1 MSKWKE
7 ELTYDP
13 IPLLLNTE
21 NKAINYLVN
30 RDLLDK
36 KVDSIESL
44 WKLPN
49 LQKLFNKQRE
59 DGAWKYPTKKEDF
72 HTQEVYNSLATYTQ
86 LRNLIEKY
94 GLTKIHQSIKEAAEF
109 LLSFQTKEGDIRGIY
124 GNQYSPN
131 YTAGM
136 IELLIKAGYEKDP
149 RIKKA
154 LDWLLSVRQDDGGW
168 AIPNRT
174 HNANWREVINIK
186 EVLEP
191 IRDKPSSYIITGVVL
206 RAFAAH
212 PDYFNIQDVKTA
224 GKILMS
230 GFFKNDKYP
239 DRKDKSY
246 WMKFTFP
253 FWFTDLLSALDS
265 LYFIGF
271 DIREHSIARALEWFK
286 NEQQEDGLW
295 NLKILRP
302 GGEKDI
308 KSWISYVV
316 CRTFKRFY
324 Y

>member
-1 MSKWKE
+1 MRKWKE
-7 ELTYDP
+7 ELLYDP
-13 IPLLLNTE
+13 IPALLDTE
-21 NKAINYLVN
+21 NEAIQYFVDK
-30 RDLLDK
+30 DLLDK

-44 WKLPN
+44 WKISS
-49 LQKLFNKQRE
+49 LQKVLNKQQE
-59 DGAWKYPTKKEDF
+59 DGAWKYPSKKNNF
-72 HTQEVYNSLATYTQ
+72 HTQQVYNSLATYTQ
-86 LRNLIEKY
+86 LRDLIEKY
-94 GLTKIHQSIKEAAEF
+94 GLTRSHQSIEKAAEF
-109 LLSFQTKEGDIRGIY
+109 ILSFQTKEGDIRGIY

-136 IELLIKAGYEKDP
+136 IELLIKTGYETDL

-174 HNANWREVINIK
+174 HSANWRDVINIK

-191 IRDKPSSYIITGVVL
+191 IRDKPSSYMVTGVVL

-212 PDYFNIQDVKTA
+212 SVYRKIKEINKA
-224 GKILMS
+224 GKFLIS
-230 GFFKNDKYP
+230 GFFKKDKYP

-253 FWFTDLLSALDS
+253 FWFTDFLSALDS

-271 DIREHSIARALEWFK
+271 DITEQPILNVIEWFK

-295 NLKILRP
+295 NLKLLRP

-308 KSWISYVV
+308 KHWISYVV
-316 CRTFKRFY
+316 CRTFKRYFN
-324 Y
+324 